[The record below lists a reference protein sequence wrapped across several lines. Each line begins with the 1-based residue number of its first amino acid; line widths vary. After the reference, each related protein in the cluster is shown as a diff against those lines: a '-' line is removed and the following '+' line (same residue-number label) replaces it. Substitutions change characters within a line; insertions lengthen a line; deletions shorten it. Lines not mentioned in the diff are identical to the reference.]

1 MNVVDVSTILYYL
14 FGIISVSY
22 ILHLGFYL
30 TGASLY
36 DIWQLQRTRR
46 LKENGDASY
55 VPLVTVLVPA
65 HNEEKV
71 IIRCLN
77 SILSNTYKHIKI
89 IIIDDASTDSTY
101 KTLCQF
107 KRQHPNTELRIIRK
121 RINRGKGAGLNYA
134 LRRYADGEL
143 VMTLDADSILSPNSI
158 DRAVSYF
165 IDPKIVGVAANVQI
179 MNQHTTLSVL
189 QKFEHMIGYR
199 SKKVYTLTNCE
210 FVVGGVASTYRMS
223 TLRAVRFY
231 DTDTLTEDIGL
242 STKIISMGNREHRV
256 VYGVDVMAMTE
267 PVDSF
272 RGLLRQRYR
281 WKYGSFQNLFK
292 YSRLIG
298 SVDRRFTIM
307 LTQYRM
313 PVAVVSEIALFLLPV
328 MWVYAVYLTITQH
341 SLLLV
346 MGAYVTVTAY
356 VFVTLWQDEHIHF
369 KERLYMTIYAP
380 IAYFIFYIMDLI
392 QVIAVIKCSFKIR
405 RLARREDIGST
416 WTSPRRIGKNMEIAN
431 VGGRIK

>member
-1 MNVVDVSTILYYL
+1 MDISTIFYYL
-14 FGIISVSY
+14 FGIVSVSY

-46 LKENGDASY
+46 INDGYGASY

-65 HNEEKV
+65 HNEEAV
-71 IIRCLN
+71 IVRCLN
-77 SILSNTYKHIKI
+77 SILNNTYKRVKI
-89 IIIDDASTDSTY
+89 IVVDDASTDNTY
-101 KTLCQF
+101 KVLRDF
-107 KRQHPNTELRIIRK
+107 KREHPNIALRIIRK
-121 RINRGKGAGLNYA
+121 RVNGGKGAGLNYA
-134 LRRYADGEL
+134 LRRYVDGEL
-143 VMTLDADSILSPNSI
+143 VMTLDADSILSSNSI

-165 IDPKIVGVAANVQI
+165 VDPKIMGVAANVQI
-179 MNQHTTLSVL
+179 MNQHTTLSIL

-223 TLRAVRFY
+223 ALRDVQFY

-242 STKIISMGNREHRV
+242 STKIVAQGNRDHRV

-281 WKYGSFQNLFK
+281 WKYGSLQNLFK
-292 YSRLIG
+292 YNRLIG
-298 SVDRRFTIM
+298 SIDRRFTVM

-313 PVAVVSEIALFLLPV
+313 PVAVVSEVVLFLLPI
-328 MWVYAVYLTITQH
+328 MWLYAIYLTITQH
-341 SLLLV
+341 SILLV

-356 VFVTLWQDEHIHF
+356 VFVTLWQDEHIRF
-369 KERLYMTIYAP
+369 KERIYLTIYAP

-392 QVIAVIKCSFKIR
+392 QVIAILKCSLKIR
-405 RLARREDIGST
+405 RLARHENIGST
-416 WTSPRRIGKNMEIAN
+416 WTSPRRIGKHMEIAA
-431 VGGRIK
+431 GGRVK